1 VRFDVEPEWNLLA
14 SQAAPFLRPEF
25 FAATARWLAPNGRL
39 ELVAARRDGL
49 LVAMLPLV
57 RRGGRLVA
65 LGSLHTPR
73 FDVLGS
79 ASELWRVLRDDVAWH
94 AIELGNVL
102 ADSPLATELVEH
114 ARADGFRVEIA
125 TRAKSPYFP
134 LADFEAALAGDFRRK
149 LMARRR
155 KVPELA
161 FERVTSDDEAALED
175 LFRLEAAAWKGSA
188 GTAIASAPDTLG
200 FYRDLARRF
209 ARAGQLSLTFLRSGG
224 RRIAGHFALEDKR
237 AYYLLKPGYDPEFAQ
252 FGPGHL
258 LIYEA
263 ARDARERGLVE
274 LDFLGQ
280 DMDWKRSWTQAS
292 RQQIVLSLYRPNL
305 RGIAAHLAR
314 YRVRPTIGSIKR
326 AVLNRG

>member
-1 VRFDVEPEWNLLA
+1 VRFDAEPEWDVLA
-14 SQAAPFLRPEF
+14 SHAAPFLRPDF
-25 FAATARWLAPNGRL
+25 FAATARWLAPHGHV
-39 ELVAARRDGL
+39 ELIAARCDGA

-65 LGSLHTPR
+65 LRSLQTPR

-79 ASELWRVLRDDVAWH
+79 ARELWRVLRDGVAWH
-94 AIELGNVL
+94 AIELENVL
-102 ADSPLATELVEH
+102 ADSPLATELAEQ
-114 ARADGFRVEIA
+114 ARADGYRVEIA
-125 TRAKSPYFP
+125 TRARSPYFG
-134 LADFEAALAGDFRRK
+134 LADFESALAGDFRRK

-155 KVPELA
+155 KVPDLA
-161 FERVTSDDEAALED
+161 FERVTVDDDGALED

-200 FYRDLARRF
+200 FYRDLAARF
-209 ARAGQLSLTFLRSGG
+209 ARTGSLSLTFLKSGD
-224 RRIAGHFALEDKR
+224 RRIAGHFALEDTR
-237 AYYLLKPGYDPEFAQ
+237 AYYLLKPGYDPDFAQ
-252 FGPGHL
+252 YGPGHL

-263 ARDARERGLVE
+263 ARDARARGLVE

-314 YRVRPTIGSIKR
+314 YKVRPTIGSIKR
-326 AVLNRG
+326 AVFNRG